1 MPGCDVRHLE
11 AHLPVEAGAIL
22 LGDALEVGHEHPALD
37 LPMGALHA
45 GVQQVNLHQVA
56 FIYQGSSRGERQP
69 APRSARATWDA
80 PETQLQTRSTMGQ
93 GYIPIPSRSGEGTGS
108 PTLPRTPV
116 VLPRLPSAYWEG
128 CRCPSWAAAAQS
140 CPSSKGCSGQRRK
153 SPPRRTP
160 RAAASAPAG
169 TRCSARRGGG
179 KAPVPRRGWGCH
191 PLPPPPPVPT
201 PAAAPPLPLAPT
213 GPILR
218 PTYRV
223 QDVAAHLHQEGGQE
237 VEDVQQFGQVSP
249 PSSPGLQPPRRASH
263 LGLAATCPQHHHVAP
278 GQPP

>member
-191 PLPPPPPVPT
+191 PLPPPHQYPPQL
-201 PAAAPPLPLAPT
+201 LPRHRHSHP
-213 GPILR
+213 R
-218 PTYRV
+218 
-223 QDVAAHLHQEGGQE
+223 D
-237 VEDVQQFGQVSP
+237 
-249 PSSPGLQPPRRASH
+249 PSSAPRTVSRTSLLIFTRKAGRRWKTCSSSVRYPRRAARACSRR
-263 LGLAATCPQHHHVAP
+263 AVPRTSAW
-278 GQPP
+278 PPPARSTTT